1 MSEWKECVDKSVRI
15 GLTIHPDGR
24 HVFDD
29 TWVVEQ
35 MPGPRCIFDG
45 TLLPNGHI
53 VLTGGQKVHCDSQLC
68 QTHCVKRRTQG
79 GMLDPRCIFGTM
91 LLPN

>member
-1 MSEWKECVDKSVRI
+1 VRI
-15 GLTIHPDGR
+15 GLTVHPDGR

-53 VLTGGQKVHCDSQLC
+53 VLTGGQKVGPTLNMGP
-68 QTHCVKRRTQG
+68 TRGVG
-79 GMLDPRCIFGTM
+79 PR
-91 LLPN
+91 LK

>member
-1 MSEWKECVDKSVRI
+1 VRI
-15 GLTIHPDGR
+15 GLTVHPDGR

-53 VLTGGQKVHCDSQLC
+53 VLTGGQKVGP
-68 QTHCVKRRTQG
+68 T
-79 GMLDPRCIFGTM
+79 
-91 LLPN
+91 